1 MYGLR
6 RRRTALLF
14 RPKLQHRGAD
24 LQRKHQPDL
33 RLAPEIPGYR
43 RSPMGGR
50 RFLVCMDLGDDGVMV
65 SIPGSDLARI
75 VGNLKEM
82 RSKKAFAE

>member
-1 MYGLR
+1 
-6 RRRTALLF
+6 
-14 RPKLQHRGAD
+14 
-24 LQRKHQPDL
+24 
-33 RLAPEIPGYR
+33 
-43 RSPMGGR
+43 
-50 RFLVCMDLGDDGVMV
+50 MDLGDDGVMV